1 METQQYANHR
11 KFDPLFHFVLLWLT
25 LIVLVGAVVYAVRSL
40 IAGEGVSVALLL
52 LGLSVIAAILVMLVR
67 TYALKA
73 QDRAIRAEE
82 QLRHFVLTGKPMDSR
97 LSLRQIVAL
106 RFASDPEY
114 PELCRKAAEE
124 NMRPDD
130 IKKAI
135 RTWRADHYRL

>member
-25 LIVLVGAVVYAVRSL
+25 LIVLVGAVIYAVRSL
-40 IAGEGVSVALLL
+40 IAGEGVTAALLL
-52 LGLSVIAAILVMLVR
+52 LVLSVIAAILVMLVR

-82 QLRHFVLTGKPMDSR
+82 LLRHFILTGKPMDPR
-97 LSLRQIVAL
+97 LSLRQIIAL
-106 RFASDPEY
+106 RFAGDQEY

-135 RTWRADHYRL
+135 RSWRADHHRL

>member
-25 LIVLVGAVVYAVRSL
+25 LIVLVGAVIYAVRSL
-40 IAGEGVSVALLL
+40 IAGEGVSTALLL

-82 QLRHFVLTGKPMDSR
+82 QLRHFILTGKPIDPR
-97 LSLRQIVAL
+97 LSLRQIIAL
-106 RFASDPEY
+106 RFAGDQEY

-124 NMRPDD
+124 NMQPDD

-135 RTWRADHYRL
+135 RTWRADHHRL

>member
-11 KFDPLFHFVLLWLT
+11 KLDPLFHFVLLWLT

-40 IAGEGVSVALLL
+40 TGEGVFVALLL

-82 QLRHFVLTGKPMDSR
+82 QLRHFILTGKPIDPR
-97 LSLRQIVAL
+97 LSIRQIIAL
-106 RFASDPEY
+106 RFAGDQEY

-135 RTWRADHYRL
+135 RAWRADHHRL

>member
-40 IAGEGVSVALLL
+40 IAGESVSTALLL

-73 QDRAIRAEE
+73 QNRAIRAEE
-82 QLRHFVLTGKPMDSR
+82 QLRHFILTGKPMDSR

-106 RFASDPEY
+106 RFAGDPEY
-114 PELCRKAAEE
+114 PELCHKAAEE

>member
-25 LIVLVGAVVYAVRSL
+25 LIVFVGAVINATRSL
-40 IAGEGVSVALLL
+40 TAGEGIFAALLL
-52 LGLSVIAAILVMLVR
+52 LGLSVIAVILVLLVR

-82 QLRHFVLTGKPMDSR
+82 QLRHFILTGKPIDPR
-97 LSLRQIVAL
+97 LSLRQIIAL
-106 RFASDPEY
+106 RFAGDQEY
-114 PELCRKAAEE
+114 PELCRKAAED
-124 NMRPDD
+124 NLRPDD

-135 RTWRADHYRL
+135 RTWRADHHRL